1 MGQINWG
8 RVIGGGL
15 LAGLI
20 INIGEFILNEPL
32 LGEQWREAL
41 KAYNMEPFGTNALA
55 VFVVMGFVLG
65 ILGVWL
71 YAAIRPR
78 YGAGPKTAVCAG
90 LAVWAF
96 SYAYPSVF
104 MLAGGFLPTN
114 LILISLVWG
123 LFEAPIALLVG
134 AWAYK
139 E

>member
-1 MGQINWG
+1 
-8 RVIGGGL
+8 
-15 LAGLI
+15 
-20 INIGEFILNEPL
+20 
-32 LGEQWREAL
+32 
-41 KAYNMEPFGTNALA
+41 
-55 VFVVMGFVLG
+55 
-65 ILGVWL
+65 
-71 YAAIRPR
+71 
-78 YGAGPKTAVCAG
+78 
-90 LAVWAF
+90 VWAF